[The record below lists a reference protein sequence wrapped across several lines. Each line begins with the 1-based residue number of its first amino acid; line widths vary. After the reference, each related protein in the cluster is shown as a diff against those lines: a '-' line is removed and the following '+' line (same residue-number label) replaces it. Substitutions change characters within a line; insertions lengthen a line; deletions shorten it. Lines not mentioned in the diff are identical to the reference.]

1 MIDEIRRKGALLLL
15 LLRQVPREL
24 VDDRADH
31 LQMPELLRADI
42 RQQAALLVKRHGIAL
57 GQIPKRR
64 AKLAVRA
71 AVLRDDDAR
80 ELRVRVF
87 DPHRILQLLFI
98 DKHRQPSPSFAAYC
112 HGHGP
117 RSQS

>member
-1 MIDEIRRKGALLLL
+1 MI
-15 LLRQVPREL
+15 LLRRHVSREL

-80 ELRVRVF
+80 ELRFVF
-87 DPHRILQLLFI
+87 LIRTGYC
-98 DKHRQPSPSFAAYC
+98 SFF
-112 HGHGP
+112 
-117 RSQS
+117 S